1 MYQRAASVLIPAA
14 TAVAAVGLLV
24 HWLVG
29 RPVMNELTERVPL
42 APTTAQ
48 TVAAIDL
55 RGDPIPGAGKPSAL
69 PGAWP
74 RFRGPNG
81 DGISPETTPLR
92 KTFDA
97 GGVPVLWKLDVGDG
111 YAGAAIRDGR
121 VYFLDYDDKER
132 ADVFRC
138 LSLDDGREIWRRS
151 YRIHLS
157 WDHGYSRTVPALHDR
172 YAVVMGPKCHV
183 SCVEADTGRFVWGL
197 DLVKDFGAT
206 VPPWYAGQCV
216 LIDRG
221 RAILGVGGDA
231 LLMAVDLPTG
241 NIVWRSPNPR
251 RWKMTHTSVV
261 PMKLAGRDTYIYCAS
276 GGVAG
281 VSADDGSI
289 LWELPDWRVNIAA
302 IASPLVIDDSR
313 VFLSGG
319 YGVGSMMIRITPG
332 ENGFH
337 VTQLFR
343 LKPEVFG
350 AEQHTP
356 ILYQGHIFGV
366 IPPPIG
372 QFVCLDLEGRQVW
385 ASGGKR
391 VFGLGGYILA
401 DGAFWVLNDTG
412 RLTVIEATTAGY
424 RELAT
429 VQVMDRAHDSW
440 APPAIASGLMIVRD
454 TRRMF
459 CLDLRRK

>member
-1 MYQRAASVLIPAA
+1 MAHRAVSVLIPAA
-14 TAVAAVGLLV
+14 AAAAAVGVLV

-29 RPVMNELTERVPL
+29 RPAMDQLAERIPV
-42 APTTAQ
+42 APSTAQ
-48 TVAAIDL
+48 AVVAVDL
-55 RGDPIPGAGKPSAL
+55 RGDPVAGDGRPSSL

-81 DGISPETTPLR
+81 DGISSEAVPLR
-92 KTFDA
+92 KTFDQ
-97 GGVPVLWKLDVGDG
+97 GGPPVLWKRDLGDG

-121 VYFLDYDDKER
+121 VYLLDYDDKER

-138 LSLDDGREIWRRS
+138 LSLDDGREIWHRA
-151 YRIHLS
+151 YRVHLS
-157 WDHGYSRTVPALHDR
+157 WDHGYSRTVPALFDR

-183 SCVEADTGRFVWGL
+183 TCVEAETGRFVWGL

-206 VPPWYAGQCV
+206 VPPWYAGQCM

-221 RAILGVGGDA
+221 RAIIGVGGDA
-231 LLMAVDLPTG
+231 LVMAVDLPTG

-251 RWKMTHTSVV
+251 RWKMTHTSIV
-261 PMKLAGRDTYIYCAS
+261 PMKLAGRDTYIYAAS
-276 GGVAG
+276 GGVAC
-281 VSADDGSI
+281 VAADDGSI

-313 VFLSGG
+313 VLLSGG
-319 YGVGSMMIRITPG
+319 YGVGSMMVRIAQG
-332 ENGFH
+332 DGGFH

-356 ILYQGHIFGV
+356 ILHQNHVFGV
-366 IPPPIG
+366 MPPPSG
-372 QFVCLDLEGRQVW
+372 QFVCLDLDGRQVW
-385 ASGGKR
+385 TSGGKR
-391 VFGLGGYILA
+391 TFGLGGYILA
-401 DGAFWVLNDTG
+401 DGAFWVMNDTG

-424 RELAT
+424 RELASA
-429 VQVMDRAHDSW
+429 QVIDRGHDCW

-454 TRRMF
+454 TRRMV
-459 CLDLRRK
+459 CLDLRGR